1 MVQWP
6 RGPVSGFSNYKIT
19 LFRNYLPSFEWT
31 WTGTDASFGEGCYT
45 KDEKVTEGILISP
58 LNRSRE
64 TQYTPHDE
72 KAGTNETPN
81 WLRKSLKYVIKI
93 EIALKEDNAKGN
105 LLKNDTLLRG
115 KKLCHCH
122 ILKEMS
128 TMYIVSKRVIKRVV
142 EIKTAQD
149 VSMKLI
155 FCKYIYIIRRLCNP
169 EIHFCP
175 TCFLIIYILSNFNFT
190 SFFYCGILSNCV
202 VFICKSVTLR
212 FYRYR
217 VLKTTG
223 VKKNRRLCSG
233 TLR

>member
-1 MVQWP
+1 MAQ
-6 RGPVSGFSNYKIT
+6 RSCKRIFKTTKLHYFSIHN
-19 LFRNYLPSFEWT
+19 LHSFEWT

-58 LNRSRE
+58 LNGSRE

-155 FCKYIYIIRRLCNP
+155 FCKYIYNQ
-169 EIHFCP
+169 EIMQP
-175 TCFLIIYILSNFNFT
+175 WNTLLSYMFPNNL
-190 SFFYCGILSNCV
+190 Y
-202 VFICKSVTLR
+202 FIQL
-212 FYRYR
+212 
-217 VLKTTG
+217 
-223 VKKNRRLCSG
+223 
-233 TLR
+233 